1 MMEFRTLGRTGLLV
15 SRIGLGMAAL
25 GRPGYINLGHGN
37 DLGGDLREAAME
49 ARAHDLLDTAWR
61 SEIRYFDVARSYG
74 LGERFLGNW
83 LTERGVSQ
91 EDVTVGSKWGYR
103 YTANWK
109 VEAEVH
115 ELKEHTFSMLK
126 KQWGESVSLLNGYID
141 LYQIH
146 SATMESGV
154 LENNEVLEELARLRD
169 QGTRIGLSL
178 TGPGQSEVL
187 RKAMEIV
194 VDGSHLFECVQA
206 TWNLLEQSAGPAL
219 AEAHAAG
226 IGVII
231 KEALANGRLTER
243 NDDPDF
249 APKLTLLKRES
260 ERLRI
265 PVDTLVMAATLS
277 VPFADVILSGA
288 AHAHQLLSNVRGA
301 GTVLDDE
308 ARARLLGIVESS
320 HEYWD
325 KRRRLP
331 WN

>member
-1 MMEFRTLGRTGLLV
+1 MNG
-15 SRIGLGMAAL
+15 A
-25 GRPGYINLGHGN
+25 
-37 DLGGDLREAAME
+37 
-49 ARAHDLLDTAWR
+49 
-61 SEIRYFDVARSYG
+61 
-74 LGERFLGNW
+74 
-83 LTERGVSQ
+83 SQ
-91 EDVTVGSKWGYR
+91 EEVTVGSKWGYR

-115 ELKEHTFSMLK
+115 EVKEHTLSMLK
-126 KQWGESVSLLNGYID
+126 KQWRESVSLLDGYID

-146 SATMESGV
+146 SATTESGV
-154 LENNEVLEELARLRD
+154 LENNEVLEELARLRE
-169 QGTRIGLSL
+169 QGIRVGLSL

-187 RKAMEIV
+187 RKAMQIV
-194 VDGSHLFECVQA
+194 FDGSHLFECVQA

-249 APKLTLLKRES
+249 APKLTILKRES
-260 ERLRI
+260 ERLNI
-265 PVDTLVMAATLS
+265 PVDTLVIAATLS
-277 VPFADVILSGA
+277 EPAADIILSGA
-288 AHAHQLLSNVRGA
+288 ADAHQLLSNVRGC
-301 GTVLDDE
+301 GTVLDDD
-308 ARARLLGIVESS
+308 ARARLLAIVESS